1 MIDGTKEALMHWHIG
16 WKALVGIVAAAAAVT
31 VLLVLVVLNFMPQEK
46 QLKRDIRNASPVAS
60 AQFRSEISSIPGPA
74 VLDGNRVRDLQN
86 GEEIFPAM
94 LQAIRS
100 AQKTI
105 NFETYIYWSGKV
117 GEEFIAALSERA
129 RAGVQV
135 HVLVDWVGGM
145 KMEDSAIERLRASG
159 AEFEYFHPLHW
170 YTIDRINNRTHRKLL
185 IVDGRVAFT
194 GGVGIADAWQGDA
207 TRPDQWRDMHFQ
219 LEGPAVAQM
228 QAVFEDNWITTTG
241 HVLLGPDYY
250 PVLQHVGPA
259 SAQVF
264 SSSPDGGSENM
275 QLMNLIAIAAARSR
289 IDLEAAYFVPGDRV
303 RGALLDALRRG
314 VQLRIIMPGPHVDSD
329 IVRDASQAQWGEML
343 EAGAKLYQFQ
353 PSMFHCKMMIVD
365 GYLTMVGSANFDPRS
380 FRLNDEANLNVYDA
394 EFATRMTGI
403 FEQDIARSREVTL
416 EQWRQRPWLRKL
428 QDEVSA
434 LTTSQI

>member
-1 MIDGTKEALMHWHIG
+1 MHWNIG
-16 WKALVGIVAAAAAVT
+16 WKGMAGIIVAVAAVT
-31 VLLVLVVLNFMPQEK
+31 VLLVLVVLNFLPQEK
-46 QLKRDIRNASPVAS
+46 QLKRDVRHASPVTS

-94 LQAIRS
+94 LAAIRS
-100 AQKTI
+100 AQRTI

-135 HVLVDWVGGM
+135 QVLVDWVGGM
-145 KMEDSAIERLRASG
+145 KMDQASIDRLRAAG
-159 AEFEYFHPLHW
+159 ASFEYFHPLHW
-170 YTIDRINNRTHRKLL
+170 YTIDRLNNRTHRKLL
-185 IVDGRVAFT
+185 VVDGRIAFT

-219 LEGPAVAQM
+219 IEGPAVAQM

-250 PVLQHVGPA
+250 PVLPHVGEA

-264 SSSPDGGSENM
+264 ASSPDGGSENM
-275 QLMNLIAIAAARSR
+275 QLMYLVAIAASRSS
-289 IDLEAAYFVPGDRV
+289 IDLDAAYFVPGDLV
-303 RGALLDALRRG
+303 RKALLDAMRRG
-314 VQLRIIMPGPHVDSD
+314 VRVRVLMPGPYVDSD
-329 IVRDASQAQWGEML
+329 IVRNASQAQWGEML

-365 GYLTMVGSANFDPRS
+365 RYLTMVGSANFDPRS

-394 EFATRMTGI
+394 AFAGHMTDV
-403 FEQDIARSREVTL
+403 FEQDIGRSSEVTL
-416 EQWRQRPWLRKL
+416 EQWRHRPWQRKL
-428 QDEVSA
+428 REKISA
-434 LTTSQI
+434 LTSSQI

>member
-1 MIDGTKEALMHWHIG
+1 MYLMAI
-16 WKALVGIVAAAAAVT
+16 
-31 VLLVLVVLNFMPQEK
+31 
-46 QLKRDIRNASPVAS
+46 
-60 AQFRSEISSIPGPA
+60 
-74 VLDGNRVRDLQN
+74 N
-86 GEEIFPAM
+86 G
-94 LQAIRS
+94 
-100 AQKTI
+100 
-105 NFETYIYWSGKV
+105 
-117 GEEFIAALSERA
+117 A
-129 RAGVQV
+129 R
-135 HVLVDWVGGM
+135 
-145 KMEDSAIERLRASG
+145 R
-159 AEFEYFHPLHW
+159 
-170 YTIDRINNRTHRKLL
+170 
-185 IVDGRVAFT
+185 
-194 GGVGIADAWQGDA
+194 
-207 TRPDQWRDMHFQ
+207 
-219 LEGPAVAQM
+219 
-228 QAVFEDNWITTTG
+228 
-241 HVLLGPDYY
+241 
-250 PVLQHVGPA
+250 
-259 SAQVF
+259 
-264 SSSPDGGSENM
+264 
-275 QLMNLIAIAAARSR
+275 R